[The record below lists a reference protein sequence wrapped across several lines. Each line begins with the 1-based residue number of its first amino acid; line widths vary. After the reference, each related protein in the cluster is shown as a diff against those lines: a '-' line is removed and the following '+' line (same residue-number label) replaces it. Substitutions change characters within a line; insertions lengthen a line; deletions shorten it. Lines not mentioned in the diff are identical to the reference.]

1 MVGLGFRELESSVPD
16 EQRQQRAAL
25 IALEMRALDLMDGA
39 TPIAT
44 ERLGIFASET
54 DGPPTP
60 TDWPVVTWPLETSL
74 RKLAK
79 ASPEAFPEVRCAIL
93 EAPEAQAVLAVAE
106 TMPAGQIPSWEDG
119 GRWYQLDLRPML
131 PDETDCV
138 ALVA

>member
-1 MVGLGFRELESSVPD
+1 MPE
-16 EQRQQRAAL
+16 EQREQRAAL

-79 ASPEAFPEVRCAIL
+79 ASPEAFPEVGCAIL
-93 EAPEAQAVLAVAE
+93 EGPKAQAVLAVVE
-106 TMPAGQIPSWEDG
+106 TTPPGRSPPGRTAAAGTSSTCD
-119 GRWYQLDLRPML
+119 RCCRTRPTASRSS
-131 PDETDCV
+131 PEQPPTPG
-138 ALVA
+138 